1 MEFQFIDYKIFKT
14 KKMLKRA
21 KLLFIFHNTRLKS
34 KNWLFVEQALKIIE
48 LSYYKV
54 YNKSAN
60 MILKNSIFKN
70 NNKLIINGTTIL
82 SIIDQSFFEN
92 KKKNS
97 LILTTKL
104 MVTHELLT
112 FLFTKINNK
121 LYSNYQTQKIKIK
134 KHKTNI
140 SILCFLIQQTLK
152 KKIIYYLG
160 TKNFLNKITLK

>member
-1 MEFQFIDYKIFKT
+1 
-14 KKMLKRA
+14 
-21 KLLFIFHNTRLKS
+21 
-34 KNWLFVEQALKIIE
+34 
-48 LSYYKV
+48 
-54 YNKSAN
+54 
-60 MILKNSIFKN
+60 
-70 NNKLIINGTTIL
+70 
-82 SIIDQSFFEN
+82 
-92 KKKNS
+92 
-97 LILTTKL
+97 